1 MQDRTTETRQ
11 DTTECITRHDRII
24 QIHVGKKKKNIDERS
39 NKTEKMKFGKRK
51 KRRREKVKGK
61 NKYIN
66 CIYIYLYVMCTHYNM
81 SSPYKH

>member
-1 MQDRTTETRQ
+1 
-11 DTTECITRHDRII
+11 
-24 QIHVGKKKKNIDERS
+24 
-39 NKTEKMKFGKRK
+39 MKFGKRK
-51 KRRREKVKGK
+51 KTRREKVKGK